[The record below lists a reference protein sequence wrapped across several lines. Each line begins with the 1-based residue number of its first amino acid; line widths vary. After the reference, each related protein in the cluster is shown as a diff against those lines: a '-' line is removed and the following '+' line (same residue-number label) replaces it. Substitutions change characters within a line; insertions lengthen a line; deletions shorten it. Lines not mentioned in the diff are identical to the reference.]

1 MRGLIVV
8 FYIALSI
15 TAIATIVF
23 ARGLKNVVIAK
34 KTKINNV
41 SVGKGPDAL
50 FLTPDEKF
58 LYVANVEDTF
68 ISVID
73 TKQDKVIKKIDVADY
88 PWGFTRLGNSN
99 FVAVSSWDKGI
110 DIIDFTKHEVVQ
122 SKRYEYNLGGIIST
136 KDGKHIFVVVPE
148 KNKAFKIDANSLDIV
163 DEYET
168 GDGPDGIGISKDEN
182 KIYIAN
188 TKDGT
193 ISIIN
198 LEDKSSRVIKTGGK
212 PELIHSNHDRSK
224 LYISNFYKN
233 LVYVLDTEN
242 DKVIKEISGL
252 DGPEEAVLSIS
263 EKVLYIV
270 NFNNSKVYTYNAVT
284 YEKLDKEYAVGNKP
298 IGIAHADNGTKL
310 FISNYGDNSIT
321 VINTN

>member
-1 MRGLIVV
+1 LRGLIVV

-23 ARGLKNVVIAK
+23 ARGLKNVVLVK
-34 KTKINNV
+34 NTSIN
-41 SVGKGPDAL
+41 SIPVGKGPDAL

-88 PWGFTRLGNSN
+88 PWGFARLGNTN
-99 FVAVSSWDKGI
+99 LVAVSSWDKGI

-122 SKRYEYNLGGIIST
+122 SKHYNFNLGGLTST
-136 KDGKHIFVVVPE
+136 KNGKYIFTVAPE
-148 KNKAFKIDANSLDIV
+148 KNKAFKIDAKSLDV
-163 DEYET
+163 LDEYNT
-168 GDGPDGIGISKDEN
+168 GNGPDGIGTSKDEN

-198 LEDKSSRVIKTGGK
+198 LEDKFSRVIKTGGK
-212 PELIHSNHDRSK
+212 PELIHSNPDRSK
-224 LYISNFYKN
+224 LYVSNFYKN
-233 LVYVLDTEN
+233 LVHVIDTEK
-242 DKVIKEISGL
+242 DVIIKEIGGL
-252 DGPEEAVLSIS
+252 NGPEEAVLSKS
-263 EKVLYIV
+263 ETTLYIV
-270 NFNNSKVYTYNAVT
+270 NFNNSKVYTYDAVT

-298 IGIAHADNGTKL
+298 IGIAPADNGTKL

>member
-23 ARGLKNVVIAK
+23 ARGLKNVVLAK
-34 KTKINNV
+34 NTKINNV

-73 TKQDKVIKKIDVADY
+73 TKEDKVIKMIDVTNY
-88 PWGFTRLGNSN
+88 PWGFTRLGNSK

-122 SKRYEYNLGGIIST
+122 SKSYEYNLGGIIST
-136 KDGKHIFVVVPE
+136 KDGKHIFVVAPE

-168 GDGPDGIGISKDEN
+168 GDGPDGIGISKNDK
-182 KIYIAN
+182 KIYTAN

-198 LEDKSSRVIKTGGK
+198 LDDKSSRVIKTGGK
-212 PELIHSNHDRSK
+212 PELIHSNHDKTK
-224 LYISNFYKN
+224 LFISNFFKN
-233 LVYVLDTEN
+233 LVHILDTEN
-242 DKVIKEISGL
+242 DKVIKEINGL
-252 DGPEEAVLSIS
+252 DGPEEAVLSKS

-270 NFNNSKVYTYNAVT
+270 NFNSSKVYTYDAFT
-284 YEKLDKEYAVGNKP
+284 YEKLDKEYSVGNKP
-298 IGIAHADNGTKL
+298 IGIAPADNGTKL